1 MQFVRGSSGA
11 SFWEYSG
18 TFKATGQKHRRGTP
32 GLQQEEGRADQ
43 IQLRVWAAYR
53 VTYDSLQYTPFY
65 KL

>member
-1 MQFVRGSSGA
+1 MFFSEACVSKIFLDIG
-11 SFWEYSG
+11 
-18 TFKATGQKHRRGTP
+18 K